1 MTKIAS
7 ALTGNACP
15 WPPLPLDQPRVLE
28 IIVTDTGCVTLK
40 DIVIVISVMPH
51 LTAM

>member
-7 ALTGNACP
+7 ASTGNACP
-15 WPPLPLDQPRVLE
+15 WPPLPLDQPPVK
-28 IIVTDTGCVTLK
+28 IIVMAMGCVILK